1 MYIVSYKYL
10 TDLKFYVLDNN
21 NNLFNGRIVELWI
34 LEKVNSSVK
43 FINLP
48 LANFSLNINYKI
60 IYLIIKNK

>member
-1 MYIVSYKYL
+1 MSYKYL
-10 TDLKFYVLDNN
+10 IDLKFYVLDNN
-21 NNLFNGRIVELWI
+21 NNLFNGRIVKLWI

-43 FINLP
+43 FINLA